1 MRESIL
7 LLLSLITDSSCA
19 KAVIAFIESNKTEL
33 VSDQPGNYTAGDL
46 LAEIKIR
53 SKSVR
58 DSDIESVGMIEL
70 QDTLATLREDQFIQN
85 YIFKGEGKTG
95 IVYLDEKVENVI
107 GAVLVSSA

>member
-7 LLLSLITDSSCA
+7 LQLSLLTGSSWA
-19 KAVIAFIESNKTEL
+19 NAIIAFIESNETQL

-46 LAEIKIR
+46 LAELKIR

-58 DSDIESVGMIEL
+58 DSGIESVGMIEF
-70 QDTLATLREDQFIQN
+70 QNTLATLSEDQLIQN

-95 IVYLDEKVENVI
+95 IVYLDGKAENVL
-107 GAVLVSSA
+107 GAVLVIRS